1 MMSSSI
7 ARKLSM
13 NERDEEIEAAWDEE
27 IERRVR
33 QIDRGEVKTIRW
45 EEVRAKIFARL
56 RERQVQSTR
65 E

>member
-1 MMSSSI
+1 
-7 ARKLSM
+7 M